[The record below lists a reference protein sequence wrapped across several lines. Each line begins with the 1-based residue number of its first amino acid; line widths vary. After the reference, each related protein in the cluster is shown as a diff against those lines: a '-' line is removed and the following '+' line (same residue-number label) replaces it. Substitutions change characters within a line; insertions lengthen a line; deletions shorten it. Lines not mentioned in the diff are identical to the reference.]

1 MSKIEKVAVVTG
13 GSQGI
18 GAGIVHAYRN
28 LGYAVIANS
37 RDIKQGS
44 DGDVIAVA
52 GSIGDRGVATR
63 VVDTAI
69 ERFGRIDTLI
79 NNAGIFISKPFT
91 DYTAND
97 FRDVLD
103 VNLAGFFHVTH
114 LALPHMLKQRQ
125 GHIVQITTALVGQPS
140 STVPAG
146 LASLTKGGLDA
157 VTRGLAM
164 EYAKQGVRVNAVAP
178 GIIKTPMHKPETH
191 EFLSNLHPMG
201 HMGEIADIVDAV
213 LYLERA
219 GFVTG
224 ETLHVDGGQHAGR

>member
-103 VNLAGFFHVTH
+103 VNLAGFFHVTQ

>member
-18 GAGIVHAYRN
+18 GAGIVRAYRN

-44 DGDVIAVA
+44 DSDVIAVA
-52 GSIGDRGVATR
+52 GPIGDRGVATR

-69 ERFGRIDTLI
+69 ERFGRIDTLV

-103 VNLAGFFHVTH
+103 VNLAGFFHVTQ
-114 LALPHMLKQRQ
+114 LTLPHMLKQRH

-140 STVPAG
+140 SAVPAG

-191 EFLSNLHPMG
+191 EFLSNLHPIG